1 VRIVTGTAG
10 ATNTGQTHGRRII
23 VSSTPS
29 EKPEELLDEQHA
41 DDAPEVHP
49 AGKLA
54 YFNSV
59 VGMRVMLLAGLVI
72 TIGIGAGTDGWGGST
87 CC

>member
-1 VRIVTGTAG
+1 M
-10 ATNTGQTHGRRII
+10 
-23 VSSTPS
+23 SSTPS
-29 EKPEELLDEQHA
+29 EKPEELLDDQLA
-41 DDAPEVHP
+41 DGEPEVHP

-54 YFNSV
+54 YLNSV

>member
-1 VRIVTGTAG
+1 MRIVTGTAG
-10 ATNTGQTHGRRII
+10 VNSTGPTHGRGII

-29 EKPEELLDEQHA
+29 EKSEELLDEQLA
-41 DDAPEVHP
+41 DEEPAVHP
-49 AGKLA
+49 AGKFAHL
-54 YFNSV
+54 NSV